1 MKLVWENGDKAVEAP
16 KKLRSAW
23 PNSPDIDRGNF
34 MAMYPVCRLGAMEMQ
49 RVAQEHLEQKNE
61 EKLQNLL
68 SLLKDLAD

>member
-16 KKLRSAW
+16 KNLRSAW

-49 RVAQEHLEQKNE
+49 RVAQEHLEQKKQKKFDSAMDMIN
-61 EKLQNLL
+61 
-68 SLLKDLAD
+68 SW

>member
-16 KKLRSAW
+16 KNLRSAW

-49 RVAQEHLEQKNE
+49 RVAQEHFEQKKQKKFDSAMDMIN
-61 EKLQNLL
+61 
-68 SLLKDLAD
+68 SW